1 MDCSPE
7 YVVGYY
13 SECEKE
19 KNNVAKDGG
28 DEKCKQVK
36 DVVCQQQKQMEK
48 ILFEE
53 EATTT
58 TNFSSYFP
66 SINQLKM
73 KHTELK
79 HLFNAKKRWERRLKG
94 QTKAEQ
100 EYEKVLEDR
109 RENIVPLLIKE
120 TEQREER
127 NNELKKHIQSV
138 KFDICEELKA
148 TDSKINSVQIL
159 TGLYEQHKVRIMLCL
174 EIFLYKDFSS
184 LFQSSLVQNY
194 FLEILN
200 EEGFLMCKSTF
211 YRL

>member
-79 HLFNAKKRWERRLKG
+79 RLFNAKKRWERRLKG

-148 TDSKINSVQIL
+148 TDSKINSVHIL

-174 EIFLYKDFSS
+174 EIFLYRDFSS

>member
-53 EATTT
+53 EATAT

-159 TGLYEQHKVRIMLCL
+159 TGLYEQHKVRIL
-174 EIFLYKDFSS
+174 FSDIQFFRSYS
-184 LFQSSLVQNY
+184 LAFHFIRIN
-194 FLEILN
+194 N
-200 EEGFLMCKSTF
+200 K
-211 YRL
+211 

>member
-159 TGLYEQHKVRIMLCL
+159 TGLYEQHKVRIL
-174 EIFLYKDFSS
+174 FSNIQFFRSYS
-184 LFQSSLVQNY
+184 LAFHLLFILMNIHLVKKKISR
-194 FLEILN
+194 FII
-200 EEGFLMCKSTF
+200 
-211 YRL
+211 